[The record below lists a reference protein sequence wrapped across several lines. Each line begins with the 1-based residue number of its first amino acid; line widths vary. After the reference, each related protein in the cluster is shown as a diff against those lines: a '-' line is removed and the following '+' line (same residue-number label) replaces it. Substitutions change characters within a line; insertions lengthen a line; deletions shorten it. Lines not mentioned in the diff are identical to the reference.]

1 MRTICWFYSY
11 RYIDLKILTSMYIK
25 EYLTKLES
33 EIKMYKYP
41 TQLLPSSVVGEY
53 FSMKWQPH

>member
-1 MRTICWFYSY
+1 MRTICLFNFYL
-11 RYIDLKILTSMYIK
+11 YIDLKILTYMYIK

-33 EIKMYKYP
+33 EIKMQKYR
-41 TQLLPSSVVGEY
+41 TRLLPSYVVGEY